1 LKTDEEEHKIVI
13 ETLKTTPKDRKCF
26 RMVGGALVE
35 KNVEET
41 LPVLVIKLEN
51 MTKMIEKLTSELKKV
66 LEEFETWKKEKKI
79 KIVKQ

>member
-1 LKTDEEEHKIVI
+1 MKTDEEEHKIVI